1 MFYLL
6 TAGMRKT
13 YWITCNVE
21 PDIQHLSLD
30 RQKFPSNFV
39 VRPRDLNRLLANFQS
54 SLQEITIIAT
64 EAASLPPDSANEIG
78 GKAVELR
85 SYIDPTKGNINNFV
99 GNLVSLLAVYLFPRF
114 FMADNDSLL
123 HTQLWID
130 PKEEFL
136 QYVHTGDPV
145 DVTFSVKELK
155 VQLAKL
161 LILIAVVHLS
171 FKFFDRDCCQ
181 MY

>member
-1 MFYLL
+1 MIFYLSN
-6 TAGMRKT
+6 AGMRKT

-99 GNLVSLLAVYLFPRF
+99 GIFTGSIFIPTI

-155 VQLAKL
+155 VQLAKPFDFDC
-161 LILIAVVHLS
+161 S
-171 FKFFDRDCCQ
+171 STFKF
-181 MY
+181 